1 MTKKVALIT
10 GGTKGIGRKIAEKL
24 SQSEYDIILNYR
36 SDEEAALEFE
46 KELQSY
52 GSEVLLVKGDVTSV
66 EDCQNIV
73 DKGLEK
79 FEKIDVLVNNA
90 GITKD
95 NLLMKMSIEDFD
107 DVIETNL
114 KSAFIM
120 MKLVSKSMMKK
131 RSGKIINISSIVG
144 LTGNPG
150 QINYAASKGG
160 LNSMTKSLAK
170 ELGSRNVLVNAV
182 APGFIK
188 TDMTDK
194 LSDKVID
201 SYKENIPLKRLGDP
215 EDVANLVVFLASDKS
230 NYITGQVI
238 SVDGGM
244 Y

>member
-24 SQSEYDIILNYR
+24 SQSEYDIILHYR